1 MRYIITAL
9 FASTAIP
16 ALAEVPKVVTDIP
29 PVHALVAEV
38 MGDLGSPVLLLERGA
53 SEHGFQLRPSQV
65 RDLSEADL
73 VVWIGPE
80 LTPWLDRALATTGDS
95 SATLTLLSSE
105 GTFTQAYGAENK
117 DEEHDNGVAE
127 EVEAEGHDH
136 DHAAEEDHND
146 DHDHQGIDPHVW
158 LDPANAKHWLGL
170 IAEMLSQQDPEN
182 AAIYSANAA
191 STAAKIDALD
201 ADIAAIL
208 AAGKDKPIVLFHD
221 AYGYY
226 ASHFGL
232 NVAGTLALGDATSS
246 GAGRLSA
253 LRDKMA
259 ASEALCIFPEV
270 GHDPAQVK
278 QFADEAGA
286 KIGGNLDPVGTTLEP
301 GRGAYLTLMKGI
313 AETIAECAGR

>member
-1 MRYIITAL
+1 LLRYIITVL
-9 FASTAIP
+9 FASVAIP
-16 ALAEVPKVVTDIP
+16 AFAEVPKVVTDIP

-95 SATLTLLSSE
+95 SATLTLLSAE
-105 GTFTQAYGAENK
+105 GTVTQAYGAEDK
-117 DEEHDNGVAE
+117 GP
-127 EVEAEGHDH
+127 DH
-136 DHAAEEDHND
+136 DHAAAD
-146 DHDHQGIDPHVW
+146 DHQGIDPHAW
-158 LDPANAKHWLGL
+158 LEPANAKHWLGL
-170 IAEMLSQQDPEN
+170 IAEMLSQQDPRN
-182 AAIYSANAA
+182 AAIYTANAA
-191 STAAKIDALD
+191 SAAAKVEALD
-201 ADIAAIL
+201 AEITAIL
-208 AAGKDKPIVLFHD
+208 AAGRGKPIVLFHD

-226 ASHFGL
+226 TSHFGL
-232 NVAGTLALGDATSS
+232 NVAGTLAHGDATSS
-246 GAGRLSA
+246 GAGRLAA